1 MRVELEIPDTTLE
14 IIEEE
19 AKRRAI
25 DPESVIQIAL
35 AEYALKL
42 EYIHGQNEKR
52 PLTAAALY

>member
-1 MRVELEIPDTTLE
+1 MRVELEIPDTTME

-19 AKRRAI
+19 AQRRAI

-42 EYIHGQNEKR
+42 EYIHGQKEKDR
-52 PLTAAALY
+52 

>member
-1 MRVELEIPDTTLE
+1 MRVELEIPDTTLG

-25 DPESVIQIAL
+25 DTEAVIQIVL

-42 EYIHGQNEKR
+42 EYIHGQNEKGR
-52 PLTAAALY
+52 